1 MYRGRAQSGGSEM
14 ELWLCQSISA
24 HFRSKYFN
32 QLCIFHAINIY
43 CFKIVKNY
51 KNKNKLNVTQRW
63 RVLKA
68 AVVTKIISFIKHGTP
83 LLKESNPATIS
94 HIFSTVHCTV
104 LFYFLEGLGNTN
116 YSIQQLKKEF
126 IIDKFIS

>member
-14 ELWLCQSISA
+14 ELWLCQSIFA

-51 KNKNKLNVTQRW
+51 KNKNKLNVT
-63 RVLKA
+63 
-68 AVVTKIISFIKHGTP
+68 
-83 LLKESNPATIS
+83 
-94 HIFSTVHCTV
+94 
-104 LFYFLEGLGNTN
+104 
-116 YSIQQLKKEF
+116 
-126 IIDKFIS
+126 